1 MMIYGLTA
9 NKIVLD
15 EQQGLYI
22 LEIDNGIFAD
32 CRYDYYIG
40 FENMGDLMHLFGQLN
55 YDRPTPNELMSLY
68 LTGYYDRTVEDFC
81 KYDPDVYEKYQ
92 QRKAELWKEQ
102 LA

>member
-22 LEIDNGIFAD
+22 MVIDNGIFANM
-32 CRYDYYIG
+32 RYENYIG
-40 FENMGDLMHLFGQLN
+40 FEDTGDLIYLYGCN
-55 YDRPTPNELMSLY
+55 DEITSEECMSLY
-68 LTGYYDRTVEDFC
+68 LTGYYDRMIEDFC

>member
-1 MMIYGLTA
+1 MKIENITA
-9 NKIVLD
+9 TKITLD

-22 LEIDNGIFAD
+22 LEIDRGISAD

-40 FENMGDLMHLFGQLN
+40 IDNFGDIMSLFGAN
-55 YDRPTPNELMSLY
+55 DRFAPEHFMSLY
-68 LTGYYDRTVEDFC
+68 LTGYYDRMIEDSC
-81 KYDPDVYEKYQ
+81 KYDPDVYELFQ